1 MVSRDNQLAH
11 IRYKSRRQISGR
23 LAGEP
28 FSAARFIIARPGNKD
43 GVMKPKRHLHGIIGS
58 QHESGLIVGGKTNR
72 DMTAVMITTECST
85 VVSAQCLKN
94 LGRLPASSGAGPES
108 AKPILL
114 HDTQDACGEEGGE
127 CSRLSA
133 SNA

>member
-1 MVSRDNQLAH
+1 
-11 IRYKSRRQISGR
+11 
-23 LAGEP
+23 
-28 FSAARFIIARPGNKD
+28 
-43 GVMKPKRHLHGIIGS
+43 MKPKRHLHGVIGS
-58 QHESGLIVGGKTNR
+58 QHQGGFIVGVKTNC
-72 DMTAVMITTECST
+72 DMTAVMITTKRIT
-85 VVSAQCLKN
+85 VVSAECLEDPS
-94 LGRLPASSGAGPES
+94 RLPATSDTRPES